1 MPGRFS
7 LIGKGRA
14 GGSIHAAL
22 VDLGWECTAVFGRHD
37 DVSEAAT
44 SVDVCI
50 IATPDRSIASVAG
63 AIRQGDAE
71 GTSGVVLHLSGALGL
86 DVLAPHR
93 RGALH
98 PLVSLANADV
108 GAAQLR
114 VAWFAVAGDP
124 IATYLAQQ
132 LSGNHFVI
140 ADEDRARYHATA
152 AIASN
157 HLVALLGQVE
167 RLAASLDIPFDVFLP
182 LVQAS
187 IDNVAALGPSAAL
200 TGPAARGDLETIAK
214 HRAALATGQT
224 RELVAYDALVDLA
237 MRLAK
242 QAPDNEETTER

>member
-1 MPGRFS
+1 M
-7 LIGKGRA
+7 
-14 GGSIHAAL
+14 
-22 VDLGWECTAVFGRHD
+22 
-37 DVSEAAT
+37 
-44 SVDVCI
+44 
-50 IATPDRSIASVAG
+50 
-63 AIRQGDAE
+63 
-71 GTSGVVLHLSGALGL
+71 
-86 DVLAPHR
+86 
-93 RGALH
+93 
-98 PLVSLANADV
+98 
-108 GAAQLR
+108 
-114 VAWFAVAGDP
+114 
-124 IATYLAQQ
+124 
-132 LSGNHFVI
+132 I

>member
-86 DVLAPHR
+86 DVWL
-93 RGALH
+93 LI
-98 PLVSLANADV
+98 
-108 GAAQLR
+108 
-114 VAWFAVAGDP
+114 AVARCTRSFRSRTP
-124 IATYLAQQ
+124 TWAQRNYGLHGL
-132 LSGNHFVI
+132 LSRVTQSQ
-140 ADEDRARYHATA
+140 R
-152 AIASN
+152 
-157 HLVALLGQVE
+157 
-167 RLAASLDIPFDVFLP
+167 P
-182 LVQAS
+182 LH
-187 IDNVAALGPSAAL
+187 N
-200 TGPAARGDLETIAK
+200 
-214 HRAALATGQT
+214 
-224 RELVAYDALVDLA
+224 
-237 MRLAK
+237 
-242 QAPDNEETTER
+242 N